1 MKTPARIVTF
11 ALLIGALTLGAYYL
25 AAVVRGPDIEF
36 IAWNTPTA
44 IVLTVIGLAAGAAW
58 GSRAEFERW
67 KTLEVILTANLAL
80 VFGLLF
86 AGWTLVWE
94 VARPLETVLPGLR
107 DIAYGFWFIAAIIV
121 PYIVRKPGAA
131 IAAESLAALAEFLAG
146 GQWGLTLLISGLV
159 QGGMAEIVFAATGY
173 RRWTL
178 PVLALAGAAAGLG
191 SLVVDYAFW
200 YSTLAPGVL
209 AVMLVMRLISGAL
222 LAGWLGKAI
231 VDGLARAG
239 ALGSFGI
246 ARDTSASSRA
256 R

>member
-1 MKTPARIVTF
+1 MKPPTRILLFSLLVGAVTL
-11 ALLIGALTLGAYYL
+11 AAYYV
-25 AAVVRGPDIEF
+25 AAVVRGPDVEF

-44 IVLTVIGLAAGAAW
+44 IVLTVIGLAGGAAW
-58 GSRAEFERW
+58 GSRVEFERW

-86 AGWTLVWE
+86 VGWGLVWE
-94 VARPLETVLPGLR
+94 AVRPLETVLPGLR
-107 DIAYGFWFIAAIIV
+107 DIAYGFWFIAAIVV

-131 IAAESLAALAEFLAG
+131 LAAEALAAVAEFLAG

-159 QGGMAEIVFAATGY
+159 QGGLAEIVFAATGY
-173 RRWTL
+173 RRWSL
-178 PVLALAGAAAGLG
+178 PVLALAGAAAGVG

-209 AVMLVMRLISGAL
+209 AIMLVMRLISGAL
-222 LAGWLGKAI
+222 LAGWFGKAI

-239 ALGSFGI
+239 ALGSFAV
-246 ARDTSASSRA
+246 ARERNA
-256 R
+256 